1 MGSAN
6 ARRDASDAATHAARP
21 RSPGARQPALRDA
34 GAAAPLPV
42 HAGNAAVARLI
53 QRRREEEQGNPAPGG
68 RVLQRTITINL
79 AGKKALKIANLV
91 AFKKNKKLYAELV
104 ESLIKPPYDAKA
116 VEYHL
121 GQLLSGE
128 WEFENERHFQEA
140 LAYDLANKS
149 VGDHPLT
156 LQEQYMTLIGW
167 NRRAKAPAPT
177 GLTGADKGAKKGGKP
192 PVKPGKPTAAT
203 GPGGAM
209 KVYRTMKTVD
219 WEALKKDPTRL
230 TGHLGDFKQAHNYLH
245 RKSAE
250 PKVLVEFTL
259 QAGAEKRLFSTAVM
273 AFPIGSAKRKVPNL
287 IRDTLVK
294 EGASDSFAL
303 ASTNEGKARDRVG
316 VKSERGEAGFSFS
329 IGGGTSSSVFM
340 SLVESKEDIMRSE
353 GDSAAPS
360 LDVLMASEDKDV
372 EDPSAPGKD
381 ESADEASGS
390 GSGAELSAAEL
401 ELQTRLAAFLEA
413 LAAVDPVIAPE
424 DARGDAA
431 DAANQYVE
439 DEGGKDQS
447 SSPAPKDDK
456 GKGKV
461 PSVIAKPKRFARAE
475 LTVIHNPGGGECLFH
490 ALIGRDLGIDEL
502 LVLRQQVAA
511 LRGGMPENRV
521 LNAINVAE
529 ALSQTYGGEYDD
541 RIDGRT
547 EIPNDVYALLQAVPG
562 IYAGDDELEQWCRLT
577 NRKVAVLDSTAAPD
591 SGALRVFSA
600 QGRRIVRVTGANMYD
615 RARDMA
621 RRGMLVLYKTPV
633 HWERVTAVNG

>member
-6 ARRDASDAATHAARP
+6 ARRDGSDAAERAART
-21 RSPGARQPALRDA
+21 RSRGAPPGRRDVA
-34 GAAAPLPV
+34 TPAPLPV

-53 QRRREEEQGNPAPGG
+53 QRWREEQQAYPAPRGG
-68 RVLQRTITINL
+68 VLQRAITINL
-79 AGKKALKIANLV
+79 TGKKALKIANLS
-91 AFKKNKKLYAELV
+91 AFKKNKKLYGELV
-104 ESLIKPPYDAKA
+104 GSLIKTPQDAKA

-121 GQLLSGE
+121 GQLFSGE

-149 VGDHPLT
+149 VGDQPLT
-156 LQEQYMTLIGW
+156 LQEQYLTLVGW

-177 GLTGADKGAKKGGKP
+177 APTAADKGARKGAKP
-192 PVKPGKPTAAT
+192 PAKTGKATEAT
-203 GPGGAM
+203 GPGGAI

-219 WEALKKDPTRL
+219 WEALKKDPTKL

-273 AFPIGSAKRKVPNL
+273 AFPVVSAKRKVPNL

-294 EGASDSFAL
+294 EGASDSFAV

-340 SLVESKEDIMRSE
+340 SLVEKKEDIMRSE

-381 ESADEASGS
+381 ESAEEPSGS
-390 GSGAELSAAEL
+390 GEELSAAEL
-401 ELQTRLAAFLEA
+401 EVQARLAAFLEA
-413 LAAVDPVIAPE
+413 LAVVDPVLAPE
-424 DARGDAA
+424 DALGDAP
-431 DAANQYVE
+431 DPANQYLE
-439 DEGGKDQS
+439 DEGGQDKS
-447 SSPAPKDDK
+447 SSPAPEDDK
-456 GKGKV
+456 GKGKAKV
-461 PSVIAKPKRFARAE
+461 PSVVAAPKRFARAE
-475 LTVIHNPGGGECLFH
+475 LTVIQNPGGGDCLFH
-490 ALIGRDLGIDEL
+490 ALIGRDLSTAEL

-562 IYAGDDELEQWCRLT
+562 IYAGDDELEQWCGLT

-591 SGALRVFSA
+591 GGALRVFSD
-600 QGRRIVRVTGANMYD
+600 QGRRIVRVTAADMYD

-633 HWERVTAVNG
+633 HWERVTAING